1 MRLEMVSLARDEIL
15 ELRRKLPAVTS
26 EHIMA
31 VYGISETT
39 WRRLSKGQPVKRVT
53 LERMRAR
60 YERTS
65 ATRG

>member
-1 MRLEMVSLARDEIL
+1 
-15 ELRRKLPAVTS
+15 
-26 EHIMA
+26 MA